1 MKKEQENTYSAG
13 KLPNGSDS
21 GLFEAI
27 GRDRKKRRRKA
38 VIIAIAVVLLIAIA
52 IVIGVR
58 AGRSRIDQMVSEN
71 ELNKPVSVIAEQGNV
86 TTTVSGKGRLTD
98 AETEKLTLPAG
109 AEIEEIV
116 VSEGEKLQKGQAVAS
131 VKLPSV
137 LTALKNV
144 QSRLDE
150 LDKKLQ
156 DASFDTVPSVISA
169 GVNGRIKTV
178 YAHEGDSVISCM
190 ENNGALAVI
199 SMDGKMAADID
210 AGNLKEGDLLTA
222 VAPDG
227 EEFEASV
234 ASVADGKAT
243 VLVKDDGPAN
253 GAEFSFKTPSGDKKG
268 TLYIH
273 RPLKVTGYA
282 GTIERVYCSE
292 NQYLWSSN
300 AMFGLKDTK
309 YSANYDSILSE
320 RREYEKD
327 MALLLEIYESGY
339 LTAPFSGTVA
349 GIDYKDPDETQNTS
363 SSSDGDS
370 SLYAS
375 ALTGQSAAASSS
387 SSSSDSANSNAQKA
401 TNIITLSKDTD
412 MKAVISVNE
421 QNILNIAP
429 GQEAQITVNSLD
441 GVFSG
446 TVTKVN
452 RSSKSENGV
461 TAYEVEITLPKD
473 SRMLSGMSANVVIKI
488 EGVKGAVVIPV
499 AALQQTGTGSSV
511 YLSYD
516 EKTGMLGD
524 EVPVVT
530 GLSDGSMIEI
540 TEGLSEGD
548 TIWYIQY
555 YDPFSWMYGTDGNAG
570 WVEDEA
576 AAAEG

>member
-1 MKKEQENTYSAG
+1 
-13 KLPNGSDS
+13 
-21 GLFEAI
+21 
-27 GRDRKKRRRKA
+27 
-38 VIIAIAVVLLIAIA
+38 
-52 IVIGVR
+52 
-58 AGRSRIDQMVSEN
+58 
-71 ELNKPVSVIAEQGNV
+71 
-86 TTTVSGKGRLTD
+86 
-98 AETEKLTLPAG
+98 
-109 AEIEEIV
+109 
-116 VSEGEKLQKGQAVAS
+116 
-131 VKLPSV
+131 
-137 LTALKNV
+137 
-144 QSRLDE
+144 
-150 LDKKLQ
+150 
-156 DASFDTVPSVISA
+156 
-169 GVNGRIKTV
+169 
-178 YAHEGDSVISCM
+178 
-190 ENNGALAVI
+190 
-199 SMDGKMAADID
+199 
-210 AGNLKEGDLLTA
+210 
-222 VAPDG
+222 
-227 EEFEASV
+227 
-234 ASVADGKAT
+234 
-243 VLVKDDGPAN
+243 
-253 GAEFSFKTPSGDKKG
+253 
-268 TLYIH
+268 
-273 RPLKVTGYA
+273 
-282 GTIERVYCSE
+282 
-292 NQYLWSSN
+292 
-300 AMFGLKDTK
+300 MFGLKDTK

-375 ALTGQSAAASSS
+375 ALTGQSAAVSSS

-548 TIWYIQY
+548 TVWYIQY

-570 WVEDEA
+570 WVEDEG

>member
-1 MKKEQENTYSAG
+1 MKKEQEKTYNAG

-86 TTTVSGKGRLTD
+86 TTTVSGKGRLAD

-169 GVNGRIKTV
+169 GVNGRVKTV

-253 GAEFSFKTPSGDKKG
+253 GAEFTFKTPSGDRKG

-282 GTIERVYCSE
+282 GTIESVYCSE

-375 ALTGQSAAASSS
+375 ALTGQSAAVSSSASSG
-387 SSSSDSANSNAQKA
+387 SADTNAQKA
-401 TNIITLSKDTD
+401 TDVITLSKDTD

-429 GQEAQITVNSLD
+429 GQDAQITVNSLD

-446 TVTKVN
+446 KVTKVN

-461 TAYEVEITLPKD
+461 TSYEVEITLPKD

-499 AALQQTGTGSSV
+499 AAIQQTGTGSSV

-540 TEGLSEGD
+540 TEGISEGD

-555 YDPFSWMYGTDGNAG
+555 YDPFSWMYSTDGNAG

>member
-1 MKKEQENTYSAG
+1 MKKEQENTYNAG

-38 VIIAIAVVLLIAIA
+38 VIIAAAVVLLIAIA

-98 AETEKLTLPAG
+98 AETEKLALPAG
-109 AEIEEIV
+109 AEIEEIM
-116 VSEGEKLQKGQAVAS
+116 VSEGEKLQKGQAIAS

-169 GVNGRIKTV
+169 GVNGRVKTV

-190 ENNGALAVI
+190 ENKGALAVI
-199 SMDGKMAADID
+199 SMDGKMAAEID
-210 AGNLKEGDLLTA
+210 AGSLREGETLTA

-253 GAEFSFKTPSGDKKG
+253 GAEFTFKTSSGDRKG

-363 SSSDGDS
+363 SSSEGDS

-387 SSSSDSANSNAQKA
+387 ASSDSANTNAQKA
-401 TNIITLSKDTD
+401 TDVITLSKDTD

-429 GQEAQITVNSLD
+429 GQDAQITVNSLD

-446 TVTKVN
+446 KVTKVN

-461 TAYEVEITLPKD
+461 TDYEVEITLPKD
-473 SRMLSGMSANVVIKI
+473 GRMLSGMSANVVIKI

-499 AALQQTGTGSSV
+499 AAIQQTGTGSSV

-540 TEGLSEGD
+540 TEGISEGD

-555 YDPFSWMYGTDGNAG
+555 YDPFSWMYSTDGNAG
-570 WVEDEA
+570 WVEDET

>member
-1 MKKEQENTYSAG
+1 MKKEQENKYSAG

-52 IVIGVR
+52 IFIGVR

-86 TTTVSGKGRLTD
+86 TTTVSGKGRLAD

-144 QSRLDE
+144 QSKLDE

-169 GVNGRIKTV
+169 GVNGRVKIV

-199 SMDGKMAADID
+199 SMDGKMAAEID
-210 AGNLKEGDLLTA
+210 AGSLKEGETLTA

-243 VLVKDDGPAN
+243 VLVRDDGPAN
-253 GAEFSFKTPSGDKKG
+253 GAEFRFKTPSGDRKG

-273 RPLKVTGYA
+273 RPLKVTGYS

-375 ALTGQSAAASSS
+375 ALTGQSATASSS
-387 SSSSDSANSNAQKA
+387 ASSDSANTNAQKA
-401 TNIITLSKDTD
+401 TKIITLSKDTD

-446 TVTKVN
+446 KVTKVN

-540 TEGLSEGD
+540 TDGLSEGD

-570 WVEDEA
+570 WVEEETVVV
-576 AAAEG
+576 EG

>member
-1 MKKEQENTYSAG
+1 
-13 KLPNGSDS
+13 
-21 GLFEAI
+21 
-27 GRDRKKRRRKA
+27 
-38 VIIAIAVVLLIAIA
+38 
-52 IVIGVR
+52 
-58 AGRSRIDQMVSEN
+58 MVS
-71 ELNKPVSVIAEQGNV
+71 G
-86 TTTVSGKGRLTD
+86 GGR
-98 AETEKLTLPAG
+98 
-109 AEIEEIV
+109 
-116 VSEGEKLQKGQAVAS
+116 LQKGQAIAS

-169 GVNGRIKTV
+169 GVNGRVKTV

-375 ALTGQSAAASSS
+375 ALTGQSAAVSSSASSG
-387 SSSSDSANSNAQKA
+387 SADTNAQKA
-401 TNIITLSKDTD
+401 TDVITLSKDTD

-446 TVTKVN
+446 KVTKVN
-452 RSSKSENGV
+452 RTSKSENGV
-461 TAYEVEITLPKD
+461 TSYEVEITLPKD

-499 AALQQTGTGSSV
+499 AAIQQTGTGSSV

-540 TEGLSEGD
+540 TEGISEGD

-555 YDPFSWMYGTDGNAG
+555 YDPFSWMYSTDGNAG

>member
-1 MKKEQENTYSAG
+1 MKKEQENKYSAG

-52 IVIGVR
+52 IFIGVR

-86 TTTVSGKGRLTD
+86 TTTVSGKGRLAD

-144 QSRLDE
+144 QSKLDE

-169 GVNGRIKTV
+169 GVNGRVKIV

-199 SMDGKMAADID
+199 SMDGKMAAEID
-210 AGNLKEGDLLTA
+210 AGSLKEGETLTA

-243 VLVKDDGPAN
+243 VLVRDDGPAN
-253 GAEFSFKTPSGDKKG
+253 GAEFRFKTPSGDRKG

-273 RPLKVTGYA
+273 RPLKVTGYS

-375 ALTGQSAAASSS
+375 ALTGQSATASSS
-387 SSSSDSANSNAQKA
+387 ASSDSANTNAQKA
-401 TNIITLSKDTD
+401 TKIITLSKDTD

-446 TVTKVN
+446 KVTKVN

-570 WVEDEA
+570 WVEEETVVV
-576 AAAEG
+576 EG

>member
-1 MKKEQENTYSAG
+1 MKKEQENKYSAG

-52 IVIGVR
+52 IFIGVR

-86 TTTVSGKGRLTD
+86 TTTVSGKGRLAD

-116 VSEGEKLQKGQAVAS
+116 VSEGEKLLKGQAVAS

-144 QSRLDE
+144 QSKLDE

-169 GVNGRIKTV
+169 GVNGRVKIV

-199 SMDGKMAADID
+199 SMDGKMAAEID
-210 AGNLKEGDLLTA
+210 AGSLKEGETLTA

-243 VLVKDDGPAN
+243 VLVRDDGPAN
-253 GAEFSFKTPSGDKKG
+253 GAEFRFKTPSGDRKG

-273 RPLKVTGYA
+273 RPLKVTGYS

-375 ALTGQSAAASSS
+375 ALTGQSATASSS
-387 SSSSDSANSNAQKA
+387 ASSDSANTNAQKA
-401 TNIITLSKDTD
+401 TKIITLSKDTD

-446 TVTKVN
+446 KVTKVN

-570 WVEDEA
+570 WVEEETVVV
-576 AAAEG
+576 EG

>member
-1 MKKEQENTYSAG
+1 MKKEQENTYNAG

-38 VIIAIAVVLLIAIA
+38 VIIAAAVVLLIAIA

-98 AETEKLTLPAG
+98 AETEKLALPAG
-109 AEIEEIV
+109 AEIEEIM
-116 VSEGEKLQKGQAVAS
+116 VSEGEKLQKGQAIAS

-169 GVNGRIKTV
+169 GVNGRVKTI

-199 SMDGKMAADID
+199 SMDGKMAAEID
-210 AGNLKEGDLLTA
+210 AGSLREGETLTA

-243 VLVKDDGPAN
+243 VLVNDDGPAN
-253 GAEFSFKTPSGDKKG
+253 GAEFTFKTSSGDRKG

-363 SSSDGDS
+363 SSSEGDS

-387 SSSSDSANSNAQKA
+387 ASSDSANTNAQKA
-401 TNIITLSKDTD
+401 TDVITLSKDTD

-429 GQEAQITVNSLD
+429 GQDAQITVNSLD

-446 TVTKVN
+446 KVTKVN

-499 AALQQTGTGSSV
+499 AAIQQTGTGSSV

-540 TEGLSEGD
+540 TEGISEGD

-555 YDPFSWMYGTDGNAG
+555 YDPFSWMYSTDGNAG
-570 WVEDEA
+570 WVEDET

>member
-1 MKKEQENTYSAG
+1 MKKEQENTYNAG

-38 VIIAIAVVLLIAIA
+38 VIIAAAVVLLIAIA

-58 AGRSRIDQMVSEN
+58 AGRARIDQMVSEN

-98 AETEKLTLPAG
+98 AETEKLALPAG
-109 AEIEEIV
+109 AEIEEIM
-116 VSEGEKLQKGQAVAS
+116 VSEGERLQKGQAIAS

-169 GVNGRIKTV
+169 GVNGRVKTV

-199 SMDGKMAADID
+199 SMDGKMAAEID
-210 AGNLKEGDLLTA
+210 AGSLREGETLTA

-253 GAEFSFKTPSGDKKG
+253 GAEFTFKTSSGDRKG

-363 SSSDGDS
+363 SSSEGDS

-387 SSSSDSANSNAQKA
+387 ASSDSANTNAQKA
-401 TNIITLSKDTD
+401 TDVITLSKDTD

-429 GQEAQITVNSLD
+429 GQDAQITVNSLD

-446 TVTKVN
+446 KVTKVN

-461 TAYEVEITLPKD
+461 TSYEVEITLPKD

-499 AALQQTGTGSSV
+499 AAIQQTGTGSSV

-540 TEGLSEGD
+540 TEGISEGD

-555 YDPFSWMYGTDGNAG
+555 YDPFSWMYSTDGNAG
-570 WVEDEA
+570 WVEDET

>member
-1 MKKEQENTYSAG
+1 MKKEQENTYNAG

-27 GRDRKKRRRKA
+27 GRDRKKRRCKA
-38 VIIAIAVVLLIAIA
+38 VIIAAAVVLLIAIA

-98 AETEKLTLPAG
+98 AETEKLALPAG
-109 AEIEEIV
+109 AEIEEIM
-116 VSEGEKLQKGQAVAS
+116 VSEGEKLQKGQAIAS

-169 GVNGRIKTV
+169 GVNGRVKTV

-190 ENNGALAVI
+190 ENKGALAVI
-199 SMDGKMAADID
+199 SMDGKMAAEID
-210 AGNLKEGDLLTA
+210 AGSLREGETLTA

-253 GAEFSFKTPSGDKKG
+253 GAEFTFKTSSGDRKG

-282 GTIERVYCSE
+282 GTIERVYCCE

-363 SSSDGDS
+363 SSSEGDS

-387 SSSSDSANSNAQKA
+387 ASSDSANTNAQKA
-401 TNIITLSKDTD
+401 TDVITLSKDTD

-429 GQEAQITVNSLD
+429 GQDAQITVNSLD

-446 TVTKVN
+446 KVTKVN

-461 TAYEVEITLPKD
+461 TDYEVEITLPKD
-473 SRMLSGMSANVVIKI
+473 GRMLSGMSANVVIKI

-499 AALQQTGTGSSV
+499 AAIQQTGTGSSV

-540 TEGLSEGD
+540 TEGISEGD

-555 YDPFSWMYGTDGNAG
+555 YDPFSWMYSTDGNAG
-570 WVEDEA
+570 WVEDET

>member
-1 MKKEQENTYSAG
+1 M
-13 KLPNGSDS
+13 
-21 GLFEAI
+21 
-27 GRDRKKRRRKA
+27 
-38 VIIAIAVVLLIAIA
+38 IIAIAVVLLIAIA

-58 AGRSRIDQMVSEN
+58 AGRNRIDQMVSEN

-86 TTTVSGKGRLTD
+86 TTTVSGKGRLAD

-144 QSRLDE
+144 QSKLDE

-169 GVNGRIKTV
+169 GVNGRVKTV

-199 SMDGKMAADID
+199 SMDGKMAAEID
-210 AGNLKEGDLLTA
+210 AGSLKEGETLTA

-227 EEFEASV
+227 EEFEARV

-253 GAEFSFKTPSGDKKG
+253 GAEFSFKTPSGDRKG

-349 GIDYKDPDETQNTS
+349 DIDYKDPDETQNTS
-363 SSSDGDS
+363 SSSGGDS

-387 SSSSDSANSNAQKA
+387 ATSDSANTNAQKA

-429 GQEAQITVNSLD
+429 GQDAQITVNSLD

-446 TVTKVN
+446 KVTKVN

-555 YDPFSWMYGTDGNAG
+555 YDPFSWMYSTDGNAG
-570 WVEDEA
+570 WVEEETVVV
-576 AAAEG
+576 EG